1 MEKLVY
7 GKENQIIFSSEKEK
21 YEAIGYLCNDSNCN
35 IYIEHNQETGSYT
48 NAYRITL
55 LRPSIITPKALR
67 EAIRSDYRINC
78 NEFIEELIKIFGFGN
93 TDGKHIEGSYQDV
106 LERIPEEFRENF
118 KKGYDL

>member
-21 YEAIGYLCNDSNCN
+21 YEAIVYLCNDSNCN

-78 NEFIEELIKIFGFGN
+78 NEFIEELIKIFGFVN